1 MSAELDAFKALHRL
15 DAIPVDAE
23 YSPTKA
29 QKGYYT
35 RELESFQEQ
44 KRKCPLGP
52 SVGDVGKVPSAGALL
67 QSKQPDDWLIDQFG
81 ARGSMVVLGG
91 TTGASKST
99 LIYGMAQAISE
110 GNVWGGQLQCKRGK
124 VLVIQSDESER
135 NAQRKLQV
143 MGMDPS
149 FDLIT
154 DMPELDLDRL
164 TRLQQLNSYDAI
176 FMDSI
181 TTLLGRSN
189 DGPRMVDAEFGLPI
203 YALNDWADEHNVLVL
218 MTCHLRKQ
226 ARDATSNTVRIGD
239 LFGAGSQ
246 AWAASDVWA
255 IWKADIAD
263 DTYDTHLILK
273 CLKGRFCEEGT
284 AWNLDGCKEDYSH
297 RVVSVVDPSD
307 LLPLK
312 SNEIKNQALAL
323 IQGSGRQW
331 TTKEISQTIGCNQ
344 EHARRTLQ
352 LLLTEDKV
360 SRRKLPPTGGRPL
373 YAYGE

>member
-1 MSAELDAFKALHRL
+1 MDDPRQF
-15 DAIPVDAE
+15 
-23 YSPTKA
+23 
-29 QKGYYT
+29 
-35 RELESFQEQ
+35 LEAAAADEETGVLGLLKSSIHHLRQEVP
-44 KRKCPLGP
+44 R
-52 SVGDVGKVPSAGALL
+52 SGDVGKVPSAAALL
-67 QSKQPDDWLIDQFG
+67 KAKQSDDWLIDQFG

-91 TTGASKST
+91 ATGASKST
-99 LIYGMAQAISE
+99 LVYGMAQAIST
-110 GNVWGGQLQCKRGK
+110 GDVFGGQLQCKRGK

-143 MGMDPS
+143 MDMDPS
-149 FDLIT
+149 FDLLT
-154 DMPELDLDRL
+154 DMAELDLDRL
-164 TRLQQLNSYDAI
+164 TRLQQLNGYDAI

-203 YALNDWADEHNVLVL
+203 YVLNDWADKHNVLVL

-255 IWKADIAD
+255 IWKADTAD
-263 DTYDTHLILK
+263 DSYDTHLILK

-331 TTKEISQTIGCNQ
+331 TTKEISQTIGCNR
-344 EHARRTLQ
+344 EHARRILQ
-352 LLLTEDKV
+352 LLLLEDKV
-360 SRRKLPPTGGRPL
+360 SRRKLSSTGGRGV
-373 YAYGE
+373 YAYTE